1 MSTKKHLIEVR
12 SNTNFGVNYET
23 MELAP
28 QVELIL
34 LLQEP
39 KYELVKKKDA
49 AYITKSSELAEFRC
63 LLSLNAMNHLI
74 GKLQETAA
82 GLQRFEQMSVALNG
96 VIAQARVAP
105 KEDGK

>member
-23 MELAP
+23 MELVP

-39 KYELVKKKDA
+39 KYQVVKKKGE
-49 AYITKSSELAEFRC
+49 AYINKDFELAEFRC
-63 LLSLNAMNHLI
+63 KLSLNALNHLI

-82 GLQRFEQMSVALNG
+82 GLQHFEQMSVAMNG
-96 VIAQARVAP
+96 VLAQARVVP
-105 KEDGK
+105 KEEGK

>member
-23 MELAP
+23 MELVP

-39 KYELVKKKDA
+39 KYQVVKKKGE
-49 AYITKSSELAEFRC
+49 AYIEKGHELAEFRC
-63 LLSLNAMNHLI
+63 NLSLNALNNLI
-74 GKLQETAA
+74 GRLQETAA
-82 GLQRFEQMSVALNG
+82 GLQLFEQMSVGLNR
-96 VIAQARVAP
+96 VIEQARVAP
-105 KEDGK
+105 KEEGK